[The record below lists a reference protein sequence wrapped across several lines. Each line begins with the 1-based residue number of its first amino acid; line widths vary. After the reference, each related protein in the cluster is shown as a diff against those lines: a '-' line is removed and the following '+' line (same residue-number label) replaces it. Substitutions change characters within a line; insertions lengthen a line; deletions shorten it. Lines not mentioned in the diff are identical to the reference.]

1 MKEVYRSFE
10 GKLNVDQREGY
21 VVYDCGDVYEI
32 HHLSVYS
39 DVRDSRMRV
48 FKEDL
53 PDLTDTA
60 KIAEIELEICDG
72 VRRGAIFYRCRWYNQ
87 DLINKIQRMNDDM
100 NWRRYAGR

>member
-32 HHLSVYS
+32 HHIKVDM
-39 DVRDSRMRV
+39 DVRGSKYRIY
-48 FKEDL
+48 KEDL
-53 PDLTDTA
+53 PDLTDNV

-72 VRRGAIFYRCRWYNQ
+72 IRRGAIFYRWKWYDQ
-87 DLINKIQRMNDDM
+87 ELISKIQGANADM